1 MSCQQT
7 ATFEEKEETIR
18 ENRTHVVG
26 FANRLA
32 KLVHFGSG
40 IHVGFYPGACM
51 FICTHARY
59 HFYGL
64 VFTLV
69 FIRVP
74 VHLYTCKRSF
84 LWSGI
89 HVGVYPGACSS
100 VNTQAFIPMVWDLVE
115 QVLGIDLCF

>member
-1 MSCQQT
+1 MY
-7 ATFEEKEETIR
+7 
-18 ENRTHVVG
+18 
-26 FANRLA
+26 L
-32 KLVHFGSG
+32 
-40 IHVGFYPGACM
+40 Y
-51 FICTHARY
+51 THASV
-59 HFYGL
+59 HSYGL
-64 VFTLV
+64 VPMLV